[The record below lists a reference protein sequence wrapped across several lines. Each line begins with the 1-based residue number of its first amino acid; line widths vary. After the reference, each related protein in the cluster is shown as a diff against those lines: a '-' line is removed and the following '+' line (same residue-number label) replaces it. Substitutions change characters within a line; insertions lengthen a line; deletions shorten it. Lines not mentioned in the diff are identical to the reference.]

1 MKLSEQFIKKYSQ
14 EYKLPEVSLLK
25 VSNLLNGYLNNC
37 ITIGSVETLHLG
49 NGWKKITIKKEQ

>member
-14 EYKLPEVSLLK
+14 QCKLPEADLLK

-37 ITIGSVETLHLG
+37 ITIGSVETLHLA
-49 NGWKKITIKKEQ
+49 NGWKKITIKEG